1 MFGGLDLFVAVL
13 CCSFACRWA
22 SVWVAL
28 VVFGLCCRL
37 IHAGFMFGGCF
48 VLVLVCLFGVA
59 LRLWCLIVLYL
70 LFKWWFCFMFVWL
83 VFVTLLFSVAVC

>member
-1 MFGGLDLFVAVL
+1 MPLGFGMGCIGGVWFVMPVD
-13 CCSFACRWA
+13 SRWFY
-22 SVWVAL
+22 VW
-28 VVFGLCCRL
+28 C
-37 IHAGFMFGGCF
+37 CF

-70 LFKWWFCFMFVWL
+70 LFKWWFCFMFVWI